1 MKGKWMLMGAAVVA
15 AGIGWIVLN
24 REAGIGK
31 PLPRS
36 SVPCAKSCGSER
48 SEEEQAFLD
57 AVLESPETLDGTV
70 AELAVPTGQAGSLR
84 HEASEPVCTLPV
96 GRERHLLSDVEKP
109 PAPQPLKE
117 PVAAESLYFH
127 ADYASLRKDA
137 IRNPNSPENRA
148 GVVSLMQARQR
159 RLGQTK

>member
-1 MKGKWMLMGAAVVA
+1 MKGKWMLLVAAVVV

-24 REAGIGK
+24 REAGNEK
-31 PLPRS
+31 PLLRS
-36 SVPCAKSCGSER
+36 SVPCSVLCGSER

-57 AVLESPETLDGTV
+57 AVLESPELLDGKD
-70 AELAVPTGQAGSLR
+70 LAAKERKGR
-84 HEASEPVCTLPV
+84 KKEEPVCTLPV
-96 GRERHLLSDVEKP
+96 GRERHLLSDIEKP

-127 ADYASLRKDA
+127 ADYASLRKDE

-159 RLGQTK
+159 RLGQGN